1 MKCKVA
7 IIPKLNDPF
16 VIEECEIADL
26 KPGEVRVKVMTCAI
40 CHSDIH
46 SVKGEHGVFEGSAT
60 AGHEIA
66 GIVDAI
72 GEGVTYVKPGDRVM
86 ACIIRQGCGKCMPC
100 MSGHSWFCENLPPN
114 KFEQPSAYTR
124 PNGEIPTQTGSTAT
138 GFAEYTNCPESCL
151 CKLDDDIPF
160 AVGSALACGFISG
173 FGAVINRCQV
183 RPGESFA
190 VFGTGGV
197 GLSAIQGAR
206 VSGANPIIAIDLVE
220 SKLELAKKV
229 GATHTINPKECDVI
243 EEAKKICGG
252 FGPDHVIVAV
262 AGSKIKV
269 QALQTCAPWGQV
281 CVIGHATRDVEMMN
295 DVCFMDFLVGRR
307 LTGSVMG
314 AVNLRRDM
322 PKYMDMYRNGI
333 IDIDSMLT
341 RYYKFEEIND
351 AFYDAEYGGALKDV
365 VIIGGL
371 E

>member
-1 MKCKVA
+1 MKCRVA
-7 IIPKLNDPF
+7 VIPKLNEPF
-16 VIEECEIADL
+16 VIEECDLAEL
-26 KPGEVRVKVMTCAI
+26 KPGQVRVKIMTCAI

-46 SVKGEHGVFEGSAT
+46 SVKGEHGTFEGSAT

-86 ACIIRQGCGKCMPC
+86 ACIVRAGCGKCINC
-100 MSGHSWFCENLPPN
+100 LSGHSWFCTNLPPN
-114 KFEQPSAYTR
+114 LFEQPSAYTR

-138 GFAEYTNCPESCL
+138 GFAEYTNCDETCL
-151 CKLDDDIPF
+151 CKLDDDIPY

-183 RPGESFA
+183 RPGESVA

-206 VSGANPIIAIDLVE
+206 VSGANPIVAIDLVPG
-220 SKLELAKKV
+220 KLELAKKC

-262 AGSKIKV
+262 AGSKIKR
-269 QALQTCAPWGQV
+269 QAISVSAPWGQI
-281 CVIGHATRDVEMMN
+281 CVIGHATADQEMMN
-295 DVCFMDFLVGRR
+295 EVCAMEFLSGRK

-314 AVNLRRDM
+314 AITLRRDM

-341 RYYKFEEIND
+341 RYYPFEQVNE
-351 AFYDAEYGGALKDV
+351 AFYDAEYGGALKNVV
-365 VIIGGL
+365 VIGGTK
-371 E
+371 